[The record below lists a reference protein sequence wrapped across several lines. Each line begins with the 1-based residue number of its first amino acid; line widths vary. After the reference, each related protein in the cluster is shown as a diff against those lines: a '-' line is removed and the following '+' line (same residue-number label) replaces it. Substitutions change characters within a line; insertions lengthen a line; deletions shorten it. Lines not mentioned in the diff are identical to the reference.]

1 MGFFRLSDTNSL
13 DLEATIEYSF
23 YRVGNGICFN
33 EVSDDDAFFSF
44 FRFFDFSVRKPLQ
57 IVFFNSF
64 LSNQSKNTADTDN

>member
-33 EVSDDDAFFSF
+33 EVSDDDDFFYTSRCVNF
-44 FRFFDFSVRKPLQ
+44 CK
-57 IVFFNSF
+57 
-64 LSNQSKNTADTDN
+64 